1 MRESTLTSGLA
12 GWPRRRLSICL
23 YTPSVDPSGMGS
35 HMLDLAAEFRSTADV
50 SVLCWGTAGGR
61 RVLDRARA
69 LGGATCALPPPRAL
83 AFGRTIVDFLAA
95 HPADVFHIHVGSGRE
110 NFDGARAARRA
121 GVRAVVQTQHQPWLL
136 SPRKRAAFFRAITP
150 VDRLIAVSEG
160 VRLTHERIGVP
171 AERLVTVP
179 NGIVPRGPGPGR
191 AAARAALGL
200 RPDHLVVMN
209 VGRLFVQKGQR
220 YLVAAMPEL
229 AARFPDLAVVI
240 VGGGYLGDDLARQAA
255 DLGVTDFLH
264 LPGHRTDARM
274 LLDAADVFVLPSRQE
289 GMPLA
294 ALEAMDA
301 VLPVVAT
308 DVIGTA
314 EVVTSGVTGTLV
326 PPEDPRALAEAVAE
340 LLADPAL
347 RQRYARAGRRRYLD
361 LFTARRMAQDTL
373 RVYED
378 VLTSPRTPGRS
389 VCRRTGASAELS
401 VRSLAVRSGE
411 EPALLVREEEATFHE
426 AVTGPC
432 DRNRQLPRPLMR

>member
-1 MRESTLTSGLA
+1 MANATDEVTEDPDRSAVGEASSASGFTA
-12 GWPRRRLSICL
+12 WPRRRLFICL
-23 YTPSVDPSGMGS
+23 YSPSVDPSGMGA
-35 HMLDLAAEFRSTADV
+35 HMLDLAAEFRSQADV
-50 SVLCWGTAGGR
+50 SVLCWGTPSGL
-61 RVLDRARA
+61 RVLDRAAA
-69 LGGATCALPPPRAL
+69 LGVATCALPRPRDPR
-83 AFGRTIVDFLAA
+83 FGQAIVDFLVT

-121 GVRAVVQTQHQPWLL
+121 GVPAVVQTQHQPWLL
-136 SPRKRAAFFRAITP
+136 NPRKRASFFRAIAP

-171 AERLVTVP
+171 AQRLVTVP

-200 RPDHLVVMN
+200 RPDQPVVMN
-209 VGRLFVQKGQR
+209 VGRLMVQKGQR
-220 YLVAAMPEL
+220 HLVAAMPAL

-240 VGGGYLGDDLARQAA
+240 IGGGYLADDLARQAA
-255 DLGVTDFLH
+255 DLGVAEFLH
-264 LPGHRTDARM
+264 LPGHRSDARM

-301 VLPVVAT
+301 ALPVVAT

-326 PPEDPRALAEAVAE
+326 PPEEPPALAQAVAE

-347 RQRYARAGRRRYLD
+347 RRRYARAGRRRYLER
-361 LFTARRMAQDTL
+361 FTARRMAEDTL
-373 RVYED
+373 RVYEH
-378 VLTSPRTPGRS
+378 VLAAHG
-389 VCRRTGASAELS
+389 G
-401 VRSLAVRSGE
+401 
-411 EPALLVREEEATFHE
+411 LVRGACSPAEMVAAGMATS
-426 AVTGPC
+426 
-432 DRNRQLPRPLMR
+432 RRPSTSNS

>member
-1 MRESTLTSGLA
+1 
-12 GWPRRRLSICL
+12 
-23 YTPSVDPSGMGS
+23 MGA
-35 HMLDLAAEFRSTADV
+35 HMLDLAAEFRSTSDV
-50 SVLCWGTAGGR
+50 SVLCWGTASGR
-61 RVLDRARA
+61 RVLDRAAA
-69 LGGATCALPPPRAL
+69 LGAVTCALPPPRDPG
-83 AFGRTIVDFLAA
+83 FGQAVVDFLTA

-121 GVRAVVQTQHQPWLL
+121 GVPAVVQTQHQPWLL
-136 SPRKRAAFFRAITP
+136 NPRKRAAFFRAITD

-179 NGIVPRGPGPGR
+179 NGIVPRGPAPGR
-191 AAARAALGL
+191 TAAREALGL

-220 YLVAAMPEL
+220 NLVAAIPDL

-240 VGGGYLGDDLARQAA
+240 VGGGYLADDLGRQAA
-255 DLGVTDFLH
+255 ELGVADFLH
-264 LPGHRTDARM
+264 LPGHRNDARM

-294 ALEAMDA
+294 AIEAMDA
-301 VLPVVAT
+301 ALPVVAT
-308 DVIGTA
+308 DVIGSA

-347 RQRYARAGRRRYLD
+347 RQRYALAGRRRYVE

-378 VLTSPRTPGRS
+378 VLTSRRAPIRS
-389 VCRRTGASAELS
+389 VCGRAEAAAEPSA
-401 VRSLAVRSGE
+401 RSLAVRGDE
-411 EPALLVREEEATFHE
+411 EPAFLTPE
-426 AVTGPC
+426 
-432 DRNRQLPRPLMR
+432 